1 MRQAASGRRQFSVF
15 AWILGVLVAG
25 GLLQFGLEVWLGN
38 TAFWRGWVA
47 GSVGNVLSGK
57 VWTLFTYALGH
68 DGPMHL
74 LINGLLIYF
83 IGRALEPLVGQKSI
97 LRCFLLS
104 VLAGGLLWF
113 FVHLAT
119 GQSILLGA
127 SAGALGLLF
136 LFCSLRPNQ
145 PMTLL
150 LFFILPVTL
159 KPKWI
164 AFALLAFDAFGLLFG
179 ELPRGLGISMGIV
192 SGATAFSAHLG
203 GMLVGFL
210 YARYL
215 QKPVTFKRGGG
226 GGGVKIEAPEWMRRK
241 RSVAAGARYQVN
253 VSSGGSARAQRDI
266 AAAASGATP
275 PSAAQ
280 VDRILDKINQE
291 GFGALTPEERQV
303 LDRAGQRFRK

>member
-1 MRQAASGRRQFSVF
+1 MRQPVSGRRQPSVL

-47 GSVGNVLSGK
+47 GGVENVLSGR

-68 DGPMHL
+68 NGPMHL
-74 LINGLLIYF
+74 LVNGLLIYF
-83 IGRALEPLVGQKSI
+83 IGRALEPLVGQKNV

-119 GQSILLGA
+119 GQSVLLGA

-164 AFALLAFDAFGLLFG
+164 AFGLLAFDAFGLLFG
-179 ELPRGLGISMGIV
+179 ELPRGLGVSEGIMG
-192 SGATAFSAHLG
+192 GATAFSAHLG

-210 YARYL
+210 YARHL
-215 QKPVTFKRGGG
+215 QKPVKFKRGG

-253 VSSGGSARAQRDI
+253 VSSANARREQRDI

-291 GFGALTPEERQV
+291 GFGALTKEERQV